1 MTLLHHLFYFCNSKN
16 LKIMFWKLML
26 IVLII
31 IAFCFAAIGIK
42 MFLKKDGKFTK
53 SCSSTNTSTGEK
65 IGCTCSS
72 QGNEGKCE
80 NFEKH
85 NAKNS

>member
-1 MTLLHHLFYFCNSKN
+1 
-16 LKIMFWKLML
+16 ML
-26 IVLII
+26 IVVII
-31 IAFCFAAIGIK
+31 IALCFAAIGIK

-53 SCSSTNTSTGEK
+53 TCSTIDASTGKK

-80 NFEKH
+80 NFDKH
-85 NAKNS
+85 NS